1 MPAVVGR
8 LQTAGR
14 IDLRHHHLTAKAFAA
29 AATPRRPG
37 RSRSPALFL
46 MQGEVSGLE
55 EGVPCGETDHMA
67 VVQPLFDRQIVP
79 VKDRIARLNIPSRL
93 TPEPV
98 ASRPA
103 TMFPNSPR

>member
-14 IDLRHHHLTAKAFAA
+14 IDLRHHHLTAKSFC
-29 AATPRRPG
+29 RRRDGRPG

-55 EGVPCGETDHMA
+55 EGVPGSETDHMA
-67 VVQPLFDRQIVP
+67 VVQP
-79 VKDRIARLNIPSRL
+79 SL
-93 TPEPV
+93 TGR
-98 ASRPA
+98 S
-103 TMFPNSPR
+103 SQLKIG